1 MAAKRVGLPALLP
14 YLRMHRGTLAVV
26 AALSL
31 FTAGAALVQP
41 ILIRTVLDGIS
52 ASRPIAGAVAVLVAL
67 LLAGAAIDGVRDY
80 LLQRTAEGLVL
91 TTRQRLARHLLRLPI
106 AEYDIR
112 RTGDLLSRVGADT
125 TLLRAVVTSGL
136 FEIVTGAVMVVGATV
151 AMLVLDPLL
160 FGVAAAGLAV
170 GMTVA
175 ITVSRRVRNLS
186 EQTQARLGEMTSA
199 IERAISAARTIRAS
213 GAEDREAS
221 TVGRSATE
229 AYQAG
234 MRVAR
239 LQALIGPAATAA
251 TQGAFL
257 LVLGVGGAR
266 VAAGAISVGDLVAF
280 ILFLFFL
287 VLPLGQALNAYTQLQ
302 TGLGALQRIEE
313 ILEVPTETDT
323 DRVQPPATP
332 TLTGAHDSAGR
343 PVPAGDRAV
352 GRDGLAPA
360 ISGRNGAGPV
370 MPGPSGDGL
379 AASGRNGAGLVV
391 PGPNGD
397 GLAALGQNGAGLAVP
412 GKSGDGLAALG
423 RNGAGLAVPGRDG
436 AAPAVSFDGV
446 TFGYPGGRPVL
457 WDVSFAVPR
466 GSRVALVGPSGAGKS
481 TVLALIERFY
491 EVTDGSIR
499 VGGTDVRDLPRDAL
513 RRRLGYVEQEAPVLA
528 GTLRDNLLL
537 TAPDAGEARLL
548 AALDEVNLGALATR
562 TPEGLDVQV
571 GEGGVLLSGG
581 ERQRLA
587 IARTLLADAPILLL
601 DEPTS
606 NLDSRNEVALRDAIS
621 AAAEKRTLII
631 VAHRLSTVIDS
642 DQIVVLDGG
651 RVAAIGPHHELLD
664 TSPLYRELASHQL
677 LIPQPT
683 S

>member
-1 MAAKRVGLPALLP
+1 MAERRVQRRVGLPALLP
-14 YLRMHRGTLAVV
+14 YLREHRGTLIVV
-26 AALSL
+26 GSLSL
-31 FTAGAALVQP
+31 VTAVAALVQP
-41 ILIRTVLDGIS
+41 VLIRTVLDGIS
-52 ASRPIAGAVAVLVAL
+52 AGTSIGGAVALLVAL
-67 LLAGAAIDGVRDY
+67 LLTGAAIDGFRDF

-91 TTRQRLARHLLRLPI
+91 TTRRRLARHLLRLPI
-106 AEYDIR
+106 AEYDTR

-136 FEIVTGAVMVVGATV
+136 FEIVTGAVMVVGATI
-151 AMLVLDPLL
+151 AMALLDPLL
-160 FGVAAAGLAV
+160 LGVAAAGLAV
-170 GMTVA
+170 GLTVA
-175 ITVSRRVRNLS
+175 ITVSRRVRGLS
-186 EQTQARLGEMTSA
+186 EQAQARLGEMTSA
-199 IERAISAARTIRAS
+199 VERSLSAARTIRAS
-213 GAEDREAS
+213 GAEDREAE

-229 AYQAG
+229 AYDAG

-239 LQALIGPAATAA
+239 LRALIGPASTAA

-313 ILEVPTETDT
+313 ILDLPSETAE
-323 DRVQPPATP
+323 DRPAQA
-332 TLTGAHDSAGR
+332 GSGSAE
-343 PVPAGDRAV
+343 
-352 GRDGLAPA
+352 PA
-360 ISGRNGAGPV
+360 IVFEN
-370 MPGPSGDGL
+370 
-379 AASGRNGAGLVV
+379 
-391 PGPNGD
+391 
-397 GLAALGQNGAGLAVP
+397 
-412 GKSGDGLAALG
+412 
-423 RNGAGLAVPGRDG
+423 
-436 AAPAVSFDGV
+436 V
-446 TFGYPGGRPVL
+446 TFGYPGGGTPVL
-457 WDVSFAVPR
+457 QDVSFTVPA

-491 EVTDGSIR
+491 EVTSGTIR
-499 VGGTDVRDLPRDAL
+499 VGGTDIRDLPRDAL

-537 TAPDAGEARLL
+537 TAPGADEARLL
-548 AALDEVNLGALATR
+548 RALDEVNLGALATR
-562 TPEGLDVQV
+562 TPDGLDVQV

-606 NLDSRNEVALRDAIS
+606 NLDARNEAALREAI
-621 AAAEKRTLII
+621 AAASFQRTLVV
-631 VAHRLSTVIDS
+631 VAHRLSTVVDS
-642 DQIVVLDGG
+642 DQIVVVEAG
-651 RVAAIGPHHELLD
+651 RVVATGPHRELLE
-664 TSPLYRELASHQL
+664 TSPLYRELATHQL
-677 LIPQPT
+677 LV